1 VNDADLTDPAVAADY
16 ELAFADRD
24 AQVERLKT
32 VLAGHLPVVEGGWL
46 LDVACGSG
54 LASEAAAMLGYTV
67 TGVDES
73 PAMLALA
80 TQRLPGGDLRLAA
93 ADAVETATTNHYHA
107 VISVGNGL
115 VRLPHDRMAVALLA
129 MRERLRPDGTMFVMM
144 RDFTER
150 PKSAVWRHDGV
161 ATVRARFAD
170 GAGRSLHYVLEIE
183 DATGARS
190 HQLTLHPVRPI
201 ELAMAVEATGIRV
214 ARTQTIGGWTA
225 ISGSAR

>member
-1 VNDADLTDPAVAADY
+1 MNDADLTDPAVAADY
-16 ELAFADRD
+16 ELAFANRD

-93 ADAVETATTNHYHA
+93 TDAVETATTNHYHA

-115 VRLPHDRMAVALLA
+115 VRLPHDRLA
-129 MRERLRPDGTMFVMM
+129 AAMLGMRNRLRPDGTMLVMM
-144 RDFTER
+144 RDFTVR

-225 ISGSAR
+225 ISGLAR

>member
-73 PAMLALA
+73 PALLALA

>member
-1 VNDADLTDPAVAADY
+1 MNDADLTDPAVAADY

-46 LDVACGSG
+46 LDVAGGSG

-201 ELAMAVEATGIRV
+201 ELAIAVEATGVRV

-225 ISGSAR
+225 ISGLAR

>member
-46 LDVACGSG
+46 LDVACSSG

-80 TQRLPGGDLRLAA
+80 AQRLPGGDLRLAA

-150 PKSAVWRHDGV
+150 PKSVVWRHDGV

-201 ELAMAVEATGIRV
+201 ELAMAVEATGVRV

>member
-1 VNDADLTDPAVAADY
+1 MNDADLTDPAVAADY

-115 VRLPHDRMAVALLA
+115 VRLPHDRMAVAMLA

-225 ISGSAR
+225 ISGSPR

>member
-1 VNDADLTDPAVAADY
+1 VNDADLTDPAVVADY

-73 PAMLALA
+73 PALLALA

-115 VRLPHDRMAVALLA
+115 VRLPHDRMAVALLG

-201 ELAMAVEATGIRV
+201 ELAIAVEATGVRV

>member
-1 VNDADLTDPAVAADY
+1 MNDADLTDPAVAADY

-73 PAMLALA
+73 PALLALA

-115 VRLPHDRMAVALLA
+115 VRLPHDRMAVALLG

-161 ATVRARFAD
+161 ATVRARFVD

-201 ELAMAVEATGIRV
+201 ELAIAVEATGVRV

>member
-1 VNDADLTDPAVAADY
+1 MNDADLTDPAVAADY

-115 VRLPHDRMAVALLA
+115 VRLPHDRMAVAMLA

-170 GAGRSLHYVLEIE
+170 GAGRSLQYVLEIE

>member
-1 VNDADLTDPAVAADY
+1 MNDADLTDPAVAADY

-46 LDVACGSG
+46 LDVACSSG

-80 TQRLPGGDLRLAA
+80 AQRLPGGDLRLAA

-115 VRLPHDRMAVALLA
+115 VRLPHDRMAVALLG

-161 ATVRARFAD
+161 ATVRARFVD

-201 ELAMAVEATGIRV
+201 ELAIAVEATGVRV

>member
-73 PAMLALA
+73 PALLALA

-115 VRLPHDRMAVALLA
+115 VRLLHDRMAVALLA

>member
-1 VNDADLTDPAVAADY
+1 MDDADLTDPAVAADY

-54 LASEAAAMLGYTV
+54 LATEAAAMLGYTV

-115 VRLPHDRMAVALLA
+115 VRLPHERMAVALLG
-129 MRERLRPDGTMFVMM
+129 MRERLRLDGTMLVMM

-170 GAGRSLHYVLEIE
+170 GGGRSLHYVLEIE

-201 ELAMAVEATGIRV
+201 ELAMAVEATGVRV
-214 ARTQTIGGWTA
+214 TRTQTIGGWTA

>member
-1 VNDADLTDPAVAADY
+1 MNDADLTDPAVAADY

-73 PAMLALA
+73 PALLALA

>member
-1 VNDADLTDPAVAADY
+1 MDEADLRDPAVAADY
-16 ELAFADRD
+16 ELAYTDRD
-24 AQVERLKT
+24 GQVERLKT
-32 VLAGHLPVVEGGWL
+32 VLAGHLPVVEDGWL

-54 LASEAAAMLGYTV
+54 LSCEAASMLGYTV

-80 TQRLPGGDLRLAA
+80 AQRLPGADLRAA
-93 ADAVETATTNHYHA
+93 EPDVLEAVTTNLYHA

-115 VRLPHDRMAVALLA
+115 VRLRHDRLA
-129 MRERLRPDGTMFVMM
+129 AAMVGMRDRLRPDGTMLVMM
-144 RDFTER
+144 RDFTQR

-170 GAGRSLHYVLEIE
+170 GGGRTLHSVLEIE
-183 DATGARS
+183 DARGTRS

-201 ELAMAVEATGIRV
+201 ELAMSLEATGVRV
-214 ARTQTIGGWTA
+214 VRTQTIGGWTA
-225 ISGSAR
+225 VSGSAR